1 MSLDQ
6 RVFAWRGSY
15 TNPRAGS
22 GSLAGL
28 RLGVKDLFHIAGL
41 PTAAGNPD
49 WLASHPVP
57 EHTSPVVTQLLDA
70 GAELIGKTQT
80 DELAYSLNGLNI
92 HYGAPL
98 NPLNPDRLPGG
109 SSSGSAVAVA
119 AGDID
124 IGLGTDTGGSIR
136 VPASYNG
143 LFGIRTSHGL
153 ISSEQMVPLAPRFD
167 TVGWLARDASTLARV
182 GEVLLPDSLSRQFPN
197 KPAANQQRSGSLR
210 IALLLPQQNLS
221 AQQSGLWNGAL
232 WTSAHQ
238 DWLKQQ
244 SLLTGFKPVLLSSEW
259 LSRASHCFRTLQGR
273 AIWQTHGAWISTQK
287 PTFAPDIH
295 TRFQWCAALTD
306 ADQLAAEAERDSLQ
320 ADIDSWFDDVDLVL
334 LPTTPGAAPLLGA
347 SPEWMDNYR
356 SQLMG
361 LTAPAGLAGLPQVHL
376 PVLSEQGA
384 PCGVSL
390 LGKRGT
396 DKALLQL
403 AMDLCP
409 ASGAGS

>member
-6 RVFAWRGSY
+6 RVFAWRGHY
-15 TNPRAGS
+15 LNPRAGS

-49 WLASHPVP
+49 WLASHPIP
-57 EHTSPVVTQLLDA
+57 EHTSPVVMQLLSA

-98 NPLNPDRLPGG
+98 NQRSPERLPGG

-119 AGDID
+119 ACDVD

-153 ISSEQMVPLAPRFD
+153 ISSEQMVPLAPLFD
-167 TVGWLARDASTLARV
+167 TVGWLTRDAKTLAQV
-182 GEVLLPDSLSRQFPN
+182 GEVLLPDKLPRQFE
-197 KPAANQQRSGSLR
+197 RSSLR
-210 IALLLPQQNLS
+210 VALLLPF
-221 AQQSGLWNGAL
+221 QSGAL
-232 WTSAHQ
+232 WTPAHQ
-238 DWLKQQ
+238 AWLKAQPMLQ
-244 SLLTGFKPVLLSSEW
+244 NFKPVILNSDW
-259 LSRASHCFRTLQGR
+259 LTRASQCFRTLQGR
-273 AIWQTHGAWISTQK
+273 SIWQTHGEWISSNQ
-287 PTFAPDIH
+287 PRFAPDIH
-295 TRFQWCAALTD
+295 SRFQWCATLTE
-306 ADQLAAEAERDSLQ
+306 ADQTAAEIERASLQ
-320 ADIDSWFDDVDLVL
+320 ADIDGWFSDVDLIL
-334 LPTTPGAAPLLGA
+334 LPTTPGAAPLLGTDA
-347 SPEWMDNYR
+347 SWMDTYR

-376 PVLSEQGA
+376 PVLTDQGA
-384 PCGVSL
+384 PFGVSL
-390 LGKRGT
+390 LGRRGD

-403 AMDLCP
+403 AIDLC
-409 ASGAGS
+409 GAHS

>member
-6 RVFAWRGSY
+6 RVFAWRGHY
-15 TNPRAGS
+15 PNPRAGS

-28 RLGVKDLFHIAGL
+28 WLGVKDLFHIAGL

-49 WLASHPVP
+49 WLASHAVP
-57 EHTSPVVTQLLDA
+57 EQTSPVVMQLLSA

-92 HYGAPL
+92 HYGAPT
-98 NPLNPDRLPGG
+98 NPRSPERLPGG

-153 ISSEQMVPLAPRFD
+153 ISTEQMVPLAPLFD
-167 TVGWLARDASTLARV
+167 TVGWLTRDAKTLAQV
-182 GEVLLPDSLSRQFPN
+182 GEVLLPDNLPRQFE
-197 KPAANQQRSGSLR
+197 RSSLR
-210 IALLLPQQNLS
+210 IALLLPLQ
-221 AQQSGLWNGAL
+221 NGAL
-232 WTSAHQ
+232 WTPAHQ
-238 DWLKQQ
+238 AWLKEQPMLQ
-244 SLLTGFKPVLLSSEW
+244 GFKPIVLNSDW
-259 LSRASHCFRTLQGR
+259 LTRASQCFRTLQGR
-273 AIWQTHGAWISTQK
+273 SIWQTHGDWISTHK

-295 TRFQWCAALTD
+295 ARFQWCATLTD
-306 ADQLAAEAERDSLQ
+306 ADQAAAENEREVLR
-320 ADIDSWFDDVDLVL
+320 ADIENWFSDVDLIL

-347 SPEWMDNYR
+347 DASWMDTYR

-361 LTAPAGLAGLPQVHL
+361 LTAPAGLAGLPQIHL
-376 PVLSEQGA
+376 PVLIDEGA

-390 LGKRGT
+390 LGKRGS

-403 AMDLCP
+403 AIDLCGNNVCGDN
-409 ASGAGS
+409 S

>member
-15 TNPRAGS
+15 SNPRAGS

-49 WLASHPVP
+49 WLASHPIP

-70 GAELIGKTQT
+70 GAELVGKTQT

-98 NPLNPDRLPGG
+98 NPVAPDRLPGG

-143 LFGIRTSHGL
+143 LFGIRTTHGL
-153 ISSEQMVPLAPRFD
+153 ISSEHMVPLAPLFD
-167 TVGWLARDASTLARV
+167 TVGWFARDARTLARV
-182 GEVLLPDSLSRQFPN
+182 GEVLLPDHLPRQFPN
-197 KPAANQQRSGSLR
+197 KPEHASLR
-210 IALLLPQQNLS
+210 IALLLPSQ
-221 AQQSGLWNGAL
+221 NGAL
-232 WTSAHQ
+232 WTPAHQ
-238 DWLKQQ
+238 DWLNQQ
-244 SLLTGFKPVLLSSEW
+244 ALLTGVKPILLNSDW
-259 LSRASHCFRTLQGR
+259 LNRASQCFRTLQAR
-273 AIWQTHGAWISTQK
+273 AIWQTHGDWITNQK

-295 TRFQWCAALTD
+295 ARFQWCATLTD
-306 ADQLAAEAERDSLQ
+306 ADQQAAEAERALLQ
-320 ADIDSWFDDVDLVL
+320 AEIDSWFDDVDLIL

-347 SPEWMDNYR
+347 EPEWMDNYR

-376 PVLSEQGA
+376 PVLNDQGA

-390 LGKRGT
+390 LGKRDM

-403 AMDLCP
+403 AIELCGDDGE
-409 ASGAGS
+409 AQ

>member
-49 WLASHPVP
+49 WLASHPIP

-70 GAELIGKTQT
+70 GVELVGKTQT

-143 LFGIRTSHGL
+143 LFGIRTTHGL
-153 ISSEQMVPLAPRFD
+153 ISSEQMVPLAPLFD
-167 TVGWLARDASTLARV
+167 TVGWFARDARTLARV
-182 GEVLLPDSLSRQFPN
+182 GEVLLPDHLSRQFPN
-197 KPAANQQRSGSLR
+197 KPISTQQRSGSLR
-210 IALLLPQQNLS
+210 IALLLPLQ
-221 AQQSGLWNGAL
+221 NGAL
-232 WTSAHQ
+232 WTPAHQ

-244 SLLTGFKPVLLSSEW
+244 SLLTGFKPILLNSDW
-259 LSRASHCFRTLQGR
+259 LSRASQCFRTLQGR
-273 AIWQTHGAWISTQK
+273 AIWQTHGDWINTHK
-287 PTFAPDIH
+287 PTFAPDILA
-295 TRFQWCAALTD
+295 RFQWCATLTE
-306 ADQLAAEAERDSLQ
+306 ADQLAAAAERARLQ
-320 ADIDSWFDDVDLVL
+320 ADIDSWFADVDLVL

-347 SPEWMDNYR
+347 EPEWMDNYR

-376 PVLSEQGA
+376 PVLTEQGA

-390 LGKRGT
+390 LGKRGA

-403 AMDLCP
+403 AIELCA
-409 ASGAGS
+409 ASGATP

>member
-1 MSLDQ
+1 MSFDQ
-6 RVFAWRGSY
+6 RVFAWRGHY
-15 TNPRAGS
+15 PNPHAGS

-49 WLASHPVP
+49 WLASHAIP
-57 EHTSPVVTQLLDA
+57 EHTSPVVMQLLGA

-92 HYGAPL
+92 HYGAPI
-98 NPLNPDRLPGG
+98 NPRSPERLPGG

-153 ISSEQMVPLAPRFD
+153 ISSEQMVPLAPLFD
-167 TVGWLARDASTLARV
+167 TVGWLTRDAKTLAKV
-182 GEVLLPDSLSRQFPN
+182 GEVLLPDNLPRNFDRQ
-197 KPAANQQRSGSLR
+197 SLR
-210 IALLLPQQNLS
+210 VALLLPLQN
-221 AQQSGLWNGAL
+221 GEL
-232 WTSAHQ
+232 WTPSHQ
-238 DWLKQQ
+238 AWLKEQPMLQGFRPQGFKSVMLNNDWL
-244 SLLTGFKPVLLSSEW
+244 T
-259 LSRASHCFRTLQGR
+259 RASQCFRTLQGR
-273 AIWQTHGAWISTQK
+273 LIWQTHGDWISQNR

-295 TRFQWCAALTD
+295 ARFQWCATLTE
-306 ADQLAAEAERDSLQ
+306 ADQTAAEIERASLQ
-320 ADIDSWFDDVDLVL
+320 ADINGWFTDVDLIL

-347 SPEWMDNYR
+347 DAKWMDTYR

-376 PVLSEQGA
+376 PVLTDQGA

-390 LGKRGT
+390 LGKRGS

-403 AMDLCP
+403 AIDLCGTH
-409 ASGAGS
+409 S

>member
-6 RVFAWRGSY
+6 RVFAWRGHYPS
-15 TNPRAGS
+15 PRAGS

-49 WLASHPVP
+49 WLASHPIP
-57 EHTSPVVTQLLDA
+57 DHSSPVVTQLLDA

-92 HYGAPL
+92 HYGAPI
-98 NPLNPDRLPGG
+98 NPRSPERLPGG

-153 ISSEQMVPLAPRFD
+153 ISSEHMVPLAPLFD
-167 TVGWLARDASTLARV
+167 TVGWLTRDARTLAQV
-182 GEVLLPDSLSRQFPN
+182 GEVLLPDNLPRQFE
-197 KPAANQQRSGSLR
+197 RSSLR
-210 IALLLPQQNLS
+210 IAVLLPLQ
-221 AQQSGLWNGAL
+221 NGAL
-232 WTSAHQ
+232 WTPAHQ
-238 DWLKQQ
+238 AWLKEQPMVQ
-244 SLLTGFKPVLLSSEW
+244 GFKPIVLNSDW
-259 LSRASHCFRTLQGR
+259 LTRASQCFRTLQGR
-273 AIWQTHGAWISTQK
+273 SIWQTHGEWISQNQ

-295 TRFQWCAALTD
+295 ARFQWCATLTD
-306 ADQLAAEAERDSLQ
+306 ADQSAAEIERASLQ
-320 ADIDSWFDDVDLVL
+320 MDIDDWFSGDVDLIL

-347 SPEWMDNYR
+347 DAQWMDTYR

-376 PVLSEQGA
+376 PVLTDQGA

-390 LGKRGT
+390 LGKRGS

-403 AMDLCP
+403 AVDLCGTH
-409 ASGAGS
+409 S

>member
-15 TNPRAGS
+15 SNPRAGS

-49 WLASHPVP
+49 WLASHPLP
-57 EHTSPVVTQLLDA
+57 EQTSPAVTALLDA

-98 NPLNPDRLPGG
+98 NPIVPERLPGG

-143 LFGIRTSHGL
+143 LFGIRTTHGV
-153 ISSEQMVPLAPRFD
+153 ISSEQMVPLAPLFD
-167 TVGWLARDASTLARV
+167 TVGWFARDARTLARV
-182 GEVLLPDSLSRQFPN
+182 GEVLLPNDLSPQFHRN
-197 KPAANQQRSGSLR
+197 SEGSVR
-210 IALLLPQQNLS
+210 IAMLLPQHNTS
-221 AQQSGLWNGAL
+221 SQQVDL
-232 WTSAHQ
+232 WTPAHQ
-238 DWLKQQ
+238 AWLEQQ
-244 SLLTGFKPVLLSSEW
+244 ARFSSIKAIVLDSAW
-259 LSRASHCFRTLQGR
+259 LSRASQCFRTLQAR
-273 AIWQTHGAWISTQK
+273 AIWQTHGDWITRHK
-287 PTFAPDIH
+287 PRFAPDIH
-295 TRFQWCAALTD
+295 ARFQWCATLTE
-306 ADQLAAEAERDSLQ
+306 ADQHAAEVERARLQ
-320 ADIDSWFDDVDLVL
+320 ADIDSWFDGVDLVL

-347 SPEWMDNYR
+347 TPEWMDNYR

-390 LGKRGT
+390 LGRRGS
-396 DKALLQL
+396 DKALLHL
-403 AMDLCP
+403 AIGLCGELESV
-409 ASGAGS
+409 SGAGEES

>member
-1 MSLDQ
+1 MSFDQ
-6 RVFAWRGSY
+6 RVFAWRGHY
-15 TNPRAGS
+15 PNANAGS

-49 WLASHPVP
+49 WLASHAIPGQ
-57 EHTSPVVTQLLDA
+57 TSPVVTQLLSA

-92 HYGAPL
+92 HYGAPI
-98 NPLNPDRLPGG
+98 NPRNPERLPGG

-153 ISSEQMVPLAPRFD
+153 ISCEQMVPLAPLFD
-167 TVGWLARDASTLARV
+167 TVGWLTRDAKTLAQV
-182 GEVLLPDSLSRQFPN
+182 GEVLLPDTLPRQFEH
-197 KPAANQQRSGSLR
+197 KSLR
-210 IALLLPQQNLS
+210 IALLLPLQ
-221 AQQSGLWNGAL
+221 NGAL
-232 WTSAHQ
+232 WTPAHQ
-238 DWLKQQ
+238 AWLKEQPMLQ
-244 SLLTGFKPVLLSSEW
+244 GFKPILLNSDW
-259 LSRASHCFRTLQGR
+259 LTRASQCFRTLQGL
-273 AIWQTHGAWISTQK
+273 AIWQTHGDWISAQK

-295 TRFQWCAALTD
+295 ARFQWCATLTD
-306 ADQLAAEAERDSLQ
+306 ADQVAAEAERKRLR
-320 ADIDSWFDDVDLVL
+320 ADIEDWFTDVNLIL

-347 SPEWMDNYR
+347 EAHWMETYR

-361 LTAPAGLAGLPQVHL
+361 LTSPAGLAGLPQIHL
-376 PVLSEQGA
+376 PVLTEAGA

-390 LGKRGT
+390 LGKHGS

-403 AMDLCP
+403 AIELCGDN
-409 ASGAGS
+409 S

>member
-6 RVFAWRGSY
+6 RVFAWRGHYPTSH
-15 TNPRAGS
+15 AGS

-49 WLASHPVP
+49 WLASHLIP
-57 EHTSPVVTQLLDA
+57 EQTSPVVTQLLSA

-92 HYGAPL
+92 HYGAPI
-98 NPLNPDRLPGG
+98 NPRDPERLPGG

-153 ISSEQMVPLAPRFD
+153 ISSEQMVPLAPLFD
-167 TVGWLARDASTLARV
+167 TVGWLTRDAKTLAQV
-182 GEVLLPDSLSRQFPN
+182 GEVLLPDDLPRQFEH
-197 KPAANQQRSGSLR
+197 KSLR
-210 IALLLPQQNLS
+210 IALLLPLQ
-221 AQQSGLWNGAL
+221 NGAL
-232 WTSAHQ
+232 WTPAHQ
-238 DWLKQQ
+238 AWLKQQ
-244 SLLTGFKPVLLSSEW
+244 PLLHGFKPVLLNSDW
-259 LSRASHCFRTLQGR
+259 LIRASQCFRTLQGR
-273 AIWQTHGAWISTQK
+273 SIWQAHGEWIKSHK

-295 TRFQWCAALTD
+295 TRFQWCSTLTD
-306 ADQLAAEAERDSLQ
+306 ADQAAAEAERERLR
-320 ADIDSWFDDVDLVL
+320 ADIESWFTDVDLIL

-347 SPEWMDNYR
+347 APHWMETYR

-361 LTAPAGLAGLPQVHL
+361 LTAPAGLAGLPQIHL
-376 PVLSEQGA
+376 PVLTDEGA

-390 LGKRGT
+390 LGKRGS

-403 AMDLCP
+403 AIDLCGNNP
-409 ASGAGS
+409 

>member
-49 WLASHPVP
+49 WLASHPIP
-57 EHTSPVVTQLLDA
+57 DQTSPVVTQLLSA

-92 HYGAPL
+92 HYGAPI
-98 NPLNPDRLPGG
+98 NPVNPERLPGG

-167 TVGWLARDASTLARV
+167 TVGWFARDAHTLARV
-182 GEVLLPDSLSRQFPN
+182 GEVLLPDSLSRQFLN
-197 KPAANQQRSGSLR
+197 NPANNQQRSGSLR
-210 IALLLPQQNLS
+210 IALLLPQSNLP
-221 AQQSGLWNGAL
+221 AQGAL
-232 WTSAHQ
+232 WTPAHQ

-244 SLLTGFKPVLLSSEW
+244 TLLTGFKPILLNSEW
-259 LSRASHCFRTLQGR
+259 LGRASQCFRTLQGR
-273 AIWQTHGAWISTQK
+273 AIWQTHGAWISTQN

-295 TRFQWCAALTD
+295 ARFQWCATLTD
-306 ADQLAAEAERDSLQ
+306 ADQLAAETERDSLQ
-320 ADIDSWFDDVDLVL
+320 ADIDSWFADVDLVL

-347 SPEWMDNYR
+347 TPEWMDNYR

-376 PVLSEQGA
+376 PVLSEQGS

-390 LGKRGT
+390 LGKRGA

-403 AMDLCP
+403 AIDLCDAP
-409 ASGAGS
+409 GAES

>member
-15 TNPRAGS
+15 SNPRAGS

-49 WLASHPVP
+49 WLASHPIP

-70 GAELIGKTQT
+70 GVELVGKTQT

-143 LFGIRTSHGL
+143 LFGIRTTHGL
-153 ISSEQMVPLAPRFD
+153 ISSEQMVPLAPLFD
-167 TVGWLARDASTLARV
+167 TVGWFARDARTLARV
-182 GEVLLPDSLSRQFPN
+182 GEVLLPDHLSRQFPN
-197 KPAANQQRSGSLR
+197 KPISTQQRSGSLR
-210 IALLLPQQNLS
+210 SALLLPLQ
-221 AQQSGLWNGAL
+221 NGAL
-232 WTSAHQ
+232 WTPAHQ

-244 SLLTGFKPVLLSSEW
+244 SLLTGFKPILLNSDW
-259 LSRASHCFRTLQGR
+259 LSRASQCFRTLQGR
-273 AIWQTHGAWISTQK
+273 AIWQTHGDWISTHK

-295 TRFQWCAALTD
+295 ARFRWCATLTE
-306 ADQLAAEAERDSLQ
+306 ADQLAAEAERARLQ
-320 ADIDSWFDDVDLVL
+320 ADIDSWFADVDLVL

-347 SPEWMDNYR
+347 EPEWMDSYR

-390 LGKRGT
+390 LGKRGA

-403 AMDLCP
+403 AIELC
-409 ASGAGS
+409 ATSGDAP

>member
-6 RVFAWRGSY
+6 RVFAWRGHYPNSH
-15 TNPRAGS
+15 AGA

-49 WLASHPVP
+49 WLASHAIP
-57 EHTSPVVTQLLDA
+57 EQTSPVVTQLLSA
-70 GAELIGKTQT
+70 GAQLIGKTQT

-98 NPLNPDRLPGG
+98 NPRDPERLPGG

-119 AGDID
+119 TGDID

-143 LFGIRTSHGL
+143 LFGIRTTHGL
-153 ISSEQMVPLAPRFD
+153 ISSEQMVPLAPPFD
-167 TVGWLARDASTLARV
+167 TVGWLTRDAKTLARV
-182 GEVLLPDSLSRQFPN
+182 GEVLLPDDLPRQFEH
-197 KPAANQQRSGSLR
+197 KSLR
-210 IALLLPQQNLS
+210 IALLLPLQ
-221 AQQSGLWNGAL
+221 NGAL
-232 WTSAHQ
+232 WTPAHQ
-238 DWLKQQ
+238 AWLKQQ
-244 SLLTGFKPVLLSSEW
+244 PLLHGFKPVLLNSDW
-259 LSRASHCFRTLQGR
+259 LIRASQCFRTLQGR
-273 AIWQTHGAWISTQK
+273 AIWQAHGEWIATQE

-295 TRFQWCAALTD
+295 ARFQWCSTLTE
-306 ADQLAAEAERDSLQ
+306 ADQAAAEAERERLQ
-320 ADIDSWFDDVDLVL
+320 ADIESWFADVDLIL

-347 SPEWMDNYR
+347 APHWMETYR

-361 LTAPAGLAGLPQVHL
+361 LTAPAGLAGLPQIHL
-376 PVLSEQGA
+376 PVLNEEGA

-390 LGKRGT
+390 LGKRGR

-403 AMDLCP
+403 AIDLCEGNL
-409 ASGAGS
+409 SGGDL

>member
-6 RVFAWRGSY
+6 RVFAWRGHY
-15 TNPRAGS
+15 PNPRAGS

-49 WLASHPVP
+49 WLASHAIP
-57 EHTSPVVTQLLDA
+57 EYTSPVVTQLLSA

-92 HYGAPL
+92 HYGAPT
-98 NPLNPDRLPGG
+98 NPLSPERLPGG

-153 ISSEQMVPLAPRFD
+153 ISSAQMVPLAPLFD
-167 TVGWLARDASTLARV
+167 TVGWLTRDAKTLAQV
-182 GEVLLPDSLSRQFPN
+182 GEVLLPDNLPRAFERN
-197 KPAANQQRSGSLR
+197 SLR
-210 IALLLPQQNLS
+210 IALLLPLQNS
-221 AQQSGLWNGAL
+221 AL
-232 WTSAHQ
+232 WTPAHQ
-238 DWLKQQ
+238 AWLKQQ
-244 SLLTGFKPVLLSSEW
+244 PVLQGFKPILLNSDW
-259 LSRASHCFRTLQGR
+259 LTRASHCFRTLQGR
-273 AIWQTHGAWISTQK
+273 SIWQTHGDWISSNQ

-295 TRFQWCAALTD
+295 ARFQWCATLT
-306 ADQLAAEAERDSLQ
+306 ADDQASAEIERASLQ
-320 ADIDSWFDDVDLVL
+320 MDIDNWFTDVDLIL

-347 SPEWMDNYR
+347 DAHWMDTYR

-376 PVLSEQGA
+376 PVLTDQDA

-390 LGKRGT
+390 LGKRGS

-403 AMDLCP
+403 AIDLC
-409 ASGAGS
+409 GTH

>member
-15 TNPRAGS
+15 ANPRAGS

-49 WLASHPVP
+49 WLASHALP

-70 GAELIGKTQT
+70 GAELVGKTQT

-92 HYGAPL
+92 HYGAPV
-98 NPLNPDRLPGG
+98 NPRAPDRLPGG

-143 LFGIRTSHGL
+143 LFGIRTTHGL
-153 ISSEQMVPLAPRFD
+153 ISSEQMVPLAPIFD
-167 TVGWLARDASTLARV
+167 TVGWLTRDAQTLARV
-182 GEVLLPDSLSRQFPN
+182 GEVLLPDHLPRQFPG
-197 KPAANQQRSGSLR
+197 KPAQGALR
-210 IALLLPQQNLS
+210 IALLLPQQN
-221 AQQSGLWNGAL
+221 GAL
-232 WTSAHQ
+232 WMTAHQ
-238 DWLKQQ
+238 EWLKHQPLLTRVKPILLNSDWL
-244 SLLTGFKPVLLSSEW
+244 G
-259 LSRASHCFRTLQGR
+259 RASQCFRTLQGR
-273 AIWQTHGAWISTQK
+273 SIWQTHGDWISNHN
-287 PTFAPDIH
+287 PAFAPDIH
-295 TRFQWCAALTD
+295 VRFQWCATLTE
-306 ADQLAAEAERDSLQ
+306 ADQEAAEAERIHLQ
-320 ADIDSWFDDVDLVL
+320 GDIDSWFEDVDLVL

-347 SPEWMDNYR
+347 EPEWMDNYR

-361 LTAPAGLAGLPQVHL
+361 LTAAAGLAGLPQVHL
-376 PVLSEQGA
+376 PVLTDQAA
-384 PCGVSL
+384 PYGVSL
-390 LGKRGT
+390 LGKCGA

-403 AMDLCP
+403 AIDLC
-409 ASGAGS
+409 GRLGSHEGDL

>member
-15 TNPRAGS
+15 INPRAGAGTCS
-22 GSLAGL
+22 ASLAGL

-49 WLASHPVP
+49 WLASHSIP

-70 GAELIGKTQT
+70 GAELVGKTQT

-98 NPLNPDRLPGG
+98 NPVAPDRLPGG
-109 SSSGSAVAVA
+109 SSSGSAVAVV

-143 LFGIRTSHGL
+143 LFGIRTTHGL
-153 ISSEQMVPLAPRFD
+153 ISSEHMVPLAPLFD
-167 TVGWLARDASTLARV
+167 TVGWFARDARTLARV
-182 GEVLLPDSLSRQFPN
+182 GEVLLPDHLPRQFPN
-197 KPAANQQRSGSLR
+197 KPEHGSLR
-210 IALLLPQQNLS
+210 IALLLPSQ
-221 AQQSGLWNGAL
+221 NGAL
-232 WTSAHQ
+232 WTPAHQ
-238 DWLKQQ
+238 EWLNQQ
-244 SLLTGFKPVLLSSEW
+244 ALLTGVKPILLNSDW
-259 LSRASHCFRTLQGR
+259 LNRASQCFRTLQAR
-273 AIWQTHGAWISTQK
+273 AIWQTHGDWVTNQK
-287 PTFAPDIH
+287 PRFAPDIH
-295 TRFQWCAALTD
+295 ARFQWCATLTE
-306 ADQLAAEAERDSLQ
+306 ADQQAAEAERALLQ
-320 ADIDSWFDDVDLVL
+320 AEIDSWFDDVDLIL

-347 SPEWMDNYR
+347 EPEWMDRYR

-376 PVLSEQGA
+376 PVLNDQGA

-390 LGKRGT
+390 LGKRDM

-403 AMDLCP
+403 AIDLCGDCGDEGE
-409 ASGAGS
+409 AQ

>member
-6 RVFAWRGSY
+6 RVFAWRGQY
-15 TNPRAGS
+15 ANPHAGS

-49 WLASHPVP
+49 WLASHTIP
-57 EHTSPVVTQLLDA
+57 EQTSPVVMQLLNA

-98 NPLNPDRLPGG
+98 NPVNPDRLPGG

-143 LFGIRTSHGL
+143 LFGIRTTHGL
-153 ISSEQMVPLAPRFD
+153 ISSEQMVPLAPLFD
-167 TVGWLARDASTLARV
+167 TVGWFARDALTLARV
-182 GEVLLPDSLSRQFPN
+182 GEVLLPDDLSRQFPN
-197 KPAANQQRSGSLR
+197 KPENGSLR
-210 IALLLPQQNLS
+210 IALVLPQQNLAS
-221 AQQSGLWNGAL
+221 QQGAL
-232 WTSAHQ
+232 WTPAHQ
-238 DWLKQQ
+238 AWLKEQ
-244 SLLTGFKPVLLSSEW
+244 SQLTGFKPILLKSDW
-259 LSRASHCFRTLQGR
+259 LSRASQCFRTLQGR
-273 AIWQTHGAWISTQK
+273 AIWQTHGEWITTNQ

-295 TRFQWCAALTD
+295 ARFQWCATLTD
-306 ADQLAAEAERDSLQ
+306 ADQATAEAEREALQ
-320 ADIDSWFDDVDLVL
+320 ADIASWFTDVDLIL

-347 SPEWMDNYR
+347 DASWMDSYR
-356 SQLMG
+356 TQLMG

-376 PVLSEQGA
+376 PVLTEQGA

-390 LGKRGT
+390 LGKRGA

-403 AMDLCP
+403 AIDLC
-409 ASGAGS
+409 GELGETR

>member
-49 WLASHPVP
+49 WLASHPLP
-57 EHTSPVVTQLLDA
+57 ERTSPVVTALLDA
-70 GAELIGKTQT
+70 GAELVGKTQT

-98 NPLNPDRLPGG
+98 NPIVPDRLPGG

-143 LFGIRTSHGL
+143 LFGIRTTHGL
-153 ISSEQMVPLAPRFD
+153 ITSEQMVPLAPVFD
-167 TVGWLARDASTLARV
+167 TVGWFARDARTLARV
-182 GEVLLPDSLSRQFPN
+182 GEVLLPDHLSRQFPA
-197 KPAANQQRSGSLR
+197 KPEQGSLR
-210 IALLLPQQNLS
+210 IALLLPQQNG
-221 AQQSGLWNGAL
+221 APAL
-232 WTSAHQ
+232 WTPAHQ
-238 DWLKQQ
+238 AWLAQQ
-244 SLLTGFKPVLLSSEW
+244 TLLIGVKPILLNSEW
-259 LSRASHCFRTLQGR
+259 LSRASQCFRTLQGR
-273 AIWQTHGAWISTQK
+273 AIWQTHGDWISTNN
-287 PTFAPDIH
+287 PHFAPDIH
-295 TRFQWCAALTD
+295 ARFQWCATLTQ
-306 ADQLAAEAERDSLQ
+306 ADQLAAEAARASLQ
-320 ADIDSWFDDVDLVL
+320 ADIDSWFDGVDLVL

-347 SPEWMDNYR
+347 SAEWMDSYR

-384 PCGVSL
+384 PYGVSL
-390 LGKRGT
+390 LGRRGA

-403 AMDLCP
+403 AIQLGDTGRV
-409 ASGAGS
+409 ARGEEEQ

>member
-6 RVFAWRGSY
+6 RVFAWRGCY
-15 TNPRAGS
+15 PDINLNPHAAS
-22 GSLAGL
+22 GRLAGL
-28 RLGVKDLFHIAGL
+28 RLGVKDLFHISGL

-57 EHTSPVVTQLLDA
+57 AESSPVVTQLLDG

-98 NPLNPDRLPGG
+98 NPVCPERLPGG

-119 AGDID
+119 AGDIH

-153 ISSEQMVPLAPRFD
+153 ISGEQMVPLAPLFD
-167 TVGWLARDASTLARV
+167 TVGWLTRDAETLAQV
-182 GEVLLPDSLSRQFPN
+182 GEVLLPAALPPRFPH
-197 KPAANQQRSGSLR
+197 KSLR
-210 IALLLPQQNLS
+210 AALLLPLQN
-221 AQQSGLWNGAL
+221 GVLW
-232 WTSAHQ
+232 SPEHQ
-238 DWLKQQ
+238 AWLKQQ
-244 SLLTGFKPVLLSSEW
+244 TLLPAVKPILLNGDW
-259 LSRASHCFRTLQGR
+259 LTRASQCFRTLQGR
-273 AIWQTHGAWISTQK
+273 AIWHTHGEWITANQ

-295 TRFQWCAALTD
+295 ARFQWCATLTD
-306 ADQLAAEAERDSLQ
+306 ADQAAAETERASLQ
-320 ADIDSWFDDVDLVL
+320 ADIEGWFTDVDLVL
-334 LPTTPGAAPLLGA
+334 LPTTPGPAPLLGA
-347 SPEWMDNYR
+347 DANWMDTYR

-376 PVLSEQGA
+376 PVLRDESGA
-384 PCGVSL
+384 PYGVSL
-390 LGKRGT
+390 LGKRGD

-403 AMDLCP
+403 AIDLCGTH
-409 ASGAGS
+409 S

>member
-6 RVFAWRGSY
+6 RVFAWRGHY
-15 TNPRAGS
+15 PNPRAGS

-49 WLASHPVP
+49 WLASHAIP

-92 HYGAPL
+92 HYGAPI
-98 NPLNPDRLPGG
+98 NPRSPERLPGG

-153 ISSEQMVPLAPRFD
+153 ISSEQMVPLAPLFD
-167 TVGWLARDASTLARV
+167 TVGWLTRDANTLAQV
-182 GEVLLPDSLSRQFPN
+182 GEVLLPDNLSRNFE
-197 KPAANQQRSGSLR
+197 RSSLR
-210 IALLLPQQNLS
+210 IALLLPLQ
-221 AQQSGLWNGAL
+221 NGAL
-232 WTSAHQ
+232 WTPAHKA
-238 DWLKQQ
+238 WLNEQPM
-244 SLLTGFKPVLLSSEW
+244 LHGFKPQGFKSVMLNSDW
-259 LSRASHCFRTLQGR
+259 LTRASQCFRTLQGR
-273 AIWQTHGAWISTQK
+273 SIWQTHGEWISQNQ

-295 TRFQWCAALTD
+295 ARFQWCATLTD
-306 ADQLAAEAERDSLQ
+306 ADQTAAEIERASLQ
-320 ADIDSWFDDVDLVL
+320 VDIDSWFADVDLIL

-347 SPEWMDNYR
+347 DFNWMDSYR

-376 PVLSEQGA
+376 PVLNDQGA

-390 LGKRGT
+390 LGKRGS

-403 AMDLCP
+403 AIDLCGTH
-409 ASGAGS
+409 S

>member
-49 WLASHPVP
+49 WLASHPIP
-57 EHTSPVVTQLLDA
+57 ECTSPVVRQLLDA
-70 GAELIGKTQT
+70 GAELVGKTQT

-98 NPLNPDRLPGG
+98 NPISPERLPGG

-143 LFGIRTSHGL
+143 LFGIRTTHGL
-153 ISSEQMVPLAPRFD
+153 ISSEHMVPLAPLFD
-167 TVGWLARDASTLARV
+167 TVGWFARDARTLARV
-182 GEVLLPDSLSRQFPN
+182 GEVLLQDSLSHQFYQ
-197 KPAANQQRSGSLR
+197 KPAYNQQRSGSLR
-210 IALLLPQQNLS
+210 IALLLPQQN
-221 AQQSGLWNGAL
+221 GAL
-232 WTSAHQ
+232 WTPAHQ

-244 SLLTGFKPVLLSSEW
+244 KLLTGFKPILLNSDW
-259 LSRASHCFRTLQGR
+259 LSRASQCFRTLQGR
-273 AIWQTHGAWISTQK
+273 AIWQTHGDWISTNN

-295 TRFQWCAALTD
+295 ARFQWCATLT
-306 ADQLAAEAERDSLQ
+306 ATDQLAAEAEREHLQ
-320 ADIDSWFDDVDLVL
+320 ADIGGWFEDVDLVL

-347 SPEWMDNYR
+347 EPGWMDNYR

-361 LTAPAGLAGLPQVHL
+361 LTAPASLAGLPQVHL

-390 LGKRGT
+390 LGKRDA

-403 AMDLCP
+403 AVDLC
-409 ASGAGS
+409 GALGDEP

>member
-6 RVFAWRGSY
+6 RVFAWRGHYPNFTS
-15 TNPRAGS
+15 PLQAGS

-49 WLASHPVP
+49 WLASHPLP
-57 EHTSPVVTQLLDA
+57 EQTSPVVMQLLNA

-92 HYGAPL
+92 HYGAPI
-98 NPLNPDRLPGG
+98 NPRSPERLPGG

-153 ISSEQMVPLAPRFD
+153 ISSEQMVSLAPLFD
-167 TVGWLARDASTLARV
+167 SVGWLTCDAKTLAQV
-182 GEVLLPDSLSRQFPN
+182 GEVLLPDVLPRRFE
-197 KPAANQQRSGSLR
+197 RSSLR
-210 IALLLPQQNLS
+210 IALLLPFQNR
-221 AQQSGLWNGAL
+221 AL
-232 WTSAHQ
+232 WTPAHQ
-238 DWLKQQ
+238 VWFTQQPMLRQCKSISLNSDWL
-244 SLLTGFKPVLLSSEW
+244 T
-259 LSRASHCFRTLQGR
+259 RASQCFRTLQGR
-273 AIWQTHGAWISTQK
+273 SIWQTHGDWIATHK

-295 TRFQWCAALTD
+295 ARFQWCATLTY
-306 ADQLAAEAERDSLQ
+306 ADQTAAENEREVLR
-320 ADIDSWFDDVDLVL
+320 ADIENWFSDVDLIL

-347 SPEWMDNYR
+347 DASWMDTYR

-361 LTAPAGLAGLPQVHL
+361 LTAPAGLAGLPQIHL
-376 PVLSEQGA
+376 PVLTDVGA
-384 PCGVSL
+384 PCGLSL
-390 LGKRGT
+390 LGKRGS

-403 AMDLCP
+403 ALDLCGNNVCGDN
-409 ASGAGS
+409 S